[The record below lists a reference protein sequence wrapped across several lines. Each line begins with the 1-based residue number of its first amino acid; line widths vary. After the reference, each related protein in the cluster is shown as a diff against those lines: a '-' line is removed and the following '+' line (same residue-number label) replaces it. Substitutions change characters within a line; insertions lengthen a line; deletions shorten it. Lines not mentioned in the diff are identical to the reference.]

1 METIDITKAIENAVA
16 KYLDA
21 KFAEETKPM
30 QFITTAKTP
39 TESKSK
45 ASKPPKVSFKGQ
57 DKLVEALH
65 VHYADFDNSEL
76 AEASRELHEGRCGL
90 YSLVLTWATLNK
102 NSAATK
108 WAKSKGSSKALRPWW
123 KLQS

>member
-57 DKLVEALH
+57 DQLVEALH
-65 VHYADFDNSEL
+65 VHYADFDNSALRAKALKMFNKATLRACVLAFASANKFSEL
-76 AEASRELHEGRCGL
+76 DA
-90 YSLVLTWATLNK
+90 WATKLKNK
-102 NSAATK
+102 ELQA
-108 WAKSKGSSKALRPWW
+108 WW
-123 KLQS
+123 KKQS